1 MKQIKIAVAALAIAA
16 GTTAVWAAP
25 AKKAAVTDWSR
36 NVVATPEGGMAMG
49 NPRAKV
55 TLVEYAS
62 LACSHCREFAAQG
75 YSPLKGGYVKSGKVR
90 FEYRSFILNGYDLA
104 ATTIARC
111 AGPRGFFPVAEA
123 VFAAQPEWI
132 ARVNAASEAQVKQL
146 EALPPSKMLPAM
158 ARLAGFPA
166 IAASKGLPAAK
177 ANMCLADEKAA
188 QRLIDRTNA
197 ARALGVRGTPT
208 FFLNGKMLDGHDWA
222 SVEAA
227 IKAAL

>member
-1 MKQIKIAVAALAIAA
+1 MKHIKIAVAALAIVGTSAA
-16 GTTAVWAAP
+16 WAAP
-25 AKKAAVTDWSR
+25 AKKAPATDWTR
-36 NVVATPEGGMAMG
+36 TVVATSEGGMAMG
-49 NPRAKV
+49 NPRATV
-55 TLVEYAS
+55 SLVEYAS
-62 LACSHCREFAAQG
+62 LACSHCRDFAAQG
-75 YSPLKGGYVKSGKVR
+75 YAPLKGSYVKSGKVR

-123 VFAAQPEWI
+123 MFAAQPQWM
-132 ARVNAASEAQVKQL
+132 ARAMAAPEAQVKQL
-146 EALPPSKMLPAM
+146 EGLPPSKMLPVM
-158 ARLAGFPA
+158 ARLAGLPA
-166 IAASKGLPAAK
+166 IGASKGVPAAK
-177 ANMCLADEKAA
+177 TNVCLADEKAT

-208 FFLNGKMLDGHDWA
+208 FFLNGKQVDGNDWA

>member
-25 AKKAAVTDWSR
+25 AKKAPAIDWGR
-36 NVVATPEGGMAMG
+36 TVVETPEGGMAMG

-62 LACSHCREFAAQG
+62 LACSHCREFAARG
-75 YSPLKGGYVKSGKVR
+75 YAPLKGGYVKSGRVR
-90 FEYRSFILNGYDLA
+90 FEYRPFILNGYDLA

-111 AGPRGFFPVAEA
+111 AGPRDFFPVAEA
-123 VFAAQPEWI
+123 VFAAQPQWM
-132 ARVNAASEAQVKQL
+132 ARVNAAPEAQVRQL
-146 EALPPSKMLPAM
+146 EGLPPSKMRPAM

-166 IAASKGLPAAK
+166 IAASKGLPAAR
-177 ANMCLADEKAA
+177 ANVCLADQKAA

-208 FFLNGKMLDGHDWA
+208 FFLNGKEVDGNDWA